1 MLIDNDNDN
10 AGGADHTSENYNCQ
24 EKPPTPTCAVGG
36 YRNVENGCPAD
47 HPWSPGDATKL
58 STTCLAV
65 SGNATAKVGA
75 DFHCVLTCDREMS
88 ATAKDPEADA
98 ACPRGARCVVGHT
111 RLLHTGVCLYE

>member
-1 MLIDNDNDN
+1 MFLGIDGRVC
-10 AGGADHTSENYNCQ
+10 APAKTGRSGA
-24 EKPPTPTCAVGG
+24 PTCAVGG

-65 SGNATAKVGA
+65 SGNATAKVGT